1 MLTLQDKLDRII
13 IEAREEFFSRG
24 ATMVGDAE
32 VLGILLATHFK
43 WDGGACFETLTHA
56 LEDSNFHRV
65 NRALQETW
73 KTIEGGAQ

>member
-13 IEAREEFFSRG
+13 IEAREEFFTNG
-24 ATMVGDAE
+24 ATMVGDTE

-56 LEDSNFHRV
+56 LEDSNFHTV

-73 KTIEGGAQ
+73 KTIEGAKA

>member
-13 IEAREEFFSRG
+13 IEAREEFFTKG
-24 ATMVGDAE
+24 ATMVGDTE

-56 LEDSNFHRV
+56 LEDSNFHTV

-73 KTIEGGAQ
+73 QAIEGAKA